1 MYIENEEGRN
11 TMKYLTENEIVVN
24 DIEDAFKIAKHLIKN
39 DYVVMISHEYVSYV
53 VNFIWSERG
62 ADRNDVIFRDR
73 GDFEYEE
80 DEEIEK
86 IRKEI
91 EEECLTK

>member
-1 MYIENEEGRN
+1 
-11 TMKYLTENEIVVN
+11 MKHLTKNEIVVK

-39 DYVVMISHEYVSYV
+39 DYVVMISHEYIYYV

-73 GDFEYEE
+73 GDFE
-80 DEEIEK
+80 DEEIEKIEK

-91 EEECLTK
+91 EEEYLTK